1 MMALLFLET
10 ASRPANIKRFKIFVY
25 DALEMFHRKFGSN
38 ALQFRT
44 DPARLSHAQ
53 GYLWGG

>member
-25 DALEMFHRKFGSN
+25 DALEMFHRKFG
-38 ALQFRT
+38 RT
-44 DPARLSHAQ
+44 PFNFAQ
-53 GYLWGG
+53 IQRG